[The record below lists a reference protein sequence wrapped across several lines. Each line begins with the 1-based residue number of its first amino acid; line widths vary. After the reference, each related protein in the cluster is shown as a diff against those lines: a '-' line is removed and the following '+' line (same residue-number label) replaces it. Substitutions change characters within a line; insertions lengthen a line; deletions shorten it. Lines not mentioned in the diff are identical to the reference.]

1 MDLTRHAKMLLGTIA
16 LAGAAAIALSGIAL
30 TGSGVTTTAGSTQF
44 VGGTVTQGVTGAT
57 LSSIAYTFGDA
68 PANTAIRSAL
78 LTFGPDADGKAVAI
92 EFTGGNAVAF
102 TCTAVEVTGHT
113 STCTTAGAD
122 RTGVTSAAI
131 TVS

>member
-1 MDLTRHAKMLLGTIA
+1 MRKSNKFI
-16 LAGAAAIALSGIAL
+16 LAAGFVGLAAAGGSAL
-30 TGSGVTTTAGSTQF
+30 TGSGLTNNAGASQF

-57 LSSIAYTFGDA
+57 LSSVAYTFGD
-68 PANTAIRSAL
+68 PGANTAIHSAV
-78 LTFGPDADGKAVAI
+78 LTFGADADGKTVAI
-92 EFTGGNAVAF
+92 AFTGGNAVAF

-122 RTGVTSAAI
+122 VTGATSAAI